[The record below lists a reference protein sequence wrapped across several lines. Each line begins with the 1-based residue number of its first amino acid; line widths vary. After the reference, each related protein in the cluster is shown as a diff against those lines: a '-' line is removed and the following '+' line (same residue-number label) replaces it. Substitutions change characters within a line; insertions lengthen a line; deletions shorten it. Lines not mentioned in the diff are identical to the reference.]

1 MVRHYV
7 GARYVPK
14 LADPVAWA
22 SGTSYEAMTIVTY
35 NNSSYTS
42 KIPVPAMVG
51 NPADNPDY
59 WALTGN
65 YNAQVEQYRQEV
77 SEIKDKITELTEI
90 TNNLQNSLVNLA
102 KQ

>member
-1 MVRHYV
+1 MVRQYV

-14 LADPVAWA
+14 FADPTAWA

-77 SEIKDKITELTEI
+77 SEINDKITELTEI
-90 TNNLQNSLVNLA
+90 ANNLQNSLANLA